1 MPENKKQKTL
11 IVVSGPTA
19 SGKTQVAIR
28 LAQHFETSIIS
39 ADSRQFYQRL
49 KIGTAA
55 PRPDELAAAT
65 HYLVGNL
72 SIEDYYNASHFER
85 DALQILDKIFIK
97 NETAI
102 LAGGSGMYIDAV
114 CKGIDDMPDADMELR
129 ESIHSQFQEKGI
141 EFLQEQVKTLDP
153 EYYEMVDKANPNR
166 LKRAIE
172 VCRQTGR
179 TFTSFRQGR
188 KVERNFAIVKI
199 GLNMPRPELF
209 ERIAQRTDAMIVQG
223 LVEEV
228 KSLQGFRHLNAMN
241 TVGYKE
247 IFEYLDGNITL
258 DRAIENIK
266 TNTRRYA
273 KRQLTWLKRDEEIKW
288 FLPSQIEE
296 IIRYIESKKIIQ

>member
-1 MPENKKQKTL
+1 MPEIKKEKKL

-28 LAQHFETSIIS
+28 LAQHFHTSIIS

-55 PRPDELAAAT
+55 PSPDELSAAK

-72 SIEDYYNASHFER
+72 SIGDYYNASHFER
-85 DALQILDKIFIK
+85 DALQILDNIFIK

-129 ESIHSQFQEKGI
+129 QSIHNQFQEMGI
-141 EFLQEQVKTLDP
+141 EYLQEQLKALDP
-153 EYYEMVDKANPNR
+153 EYYQVVDKANPNR

-179 TFTSFRQGR
+179 TFTSFRMGR
-188 KVERNFAIVKI
+188 EVERDFAIVKI
-199 GLNMPRPELF
+199 ALNMPRPELF
-209 ERIAQRTDAMIVQG
+209 ERIAQRTDAMIAQG

-228 KSLQGFRHLNAMN
+228 ESLQDFRYLNALN

-247 IFEYLDGNITL
+247 MFDYLDGNITL

-273 KRQLTWLKRDEEIKW
+273 KRQLTWLKRDKQIEW
-288 FLPSQIEE
+288 FRPSQIEE
-296 IIRYIESKKIIQ
+296 VIRYIESNI

>member
-1 MPENKKQKTL
+1 MPEIKNQKTL

-19 SGKTQVAIR
+19 SGKTQVAIH
-28 LAQHFETSIIS
+28 LAQHFHTSIIS

-55 PRPDELAAAT
+55 PRPGELAAAK

-72 SIEDYYNASHFER
+72 SIYDYYNASHFER
-85 DALQILDKIFIK
+85 DALQILDQIFTE
-97 NETAI
+97 NNTAI

-129 ESIHSQFQEKGI
+129 QSIQSQFQEEGI
-141 EFLQEQVKTLDP
+141 EYLQEQLKALDP
-153 EYYEMVDKANPNR
+153 EYYQVVDKANPNR

-179 TFTSFRQGR
+179 TFTSFRKGR
-188 KVERNFAIVKI
+188 EVERNFAIVKI

-209 ERIAQRTDAMIVQG
+209 ERIALRTDAMIGQG

-228 KSLQGFRHLNAMN
+228 KSLQDFKHLNALN

-247 IFEYLDGNITL
+247 IFDYLDGNLTL

-273 KRQLTWLKRDEEIKW
+273 KRQLTWLKRDEEIEW
-288 FLPSQIEE
+288 FRPSQIEE
-296 IIRYIESKKIIQ
+296 IFRYIESNI